1 MNGFPVLTG
10 TPMKVSKSNQ
20 QPSTPTLGGLVQPS
34 ATGALYNVKLASD
47 QKFLLFTPHES
58 TASLPSTPTT
68 PPQSTNGL
76 SGTLDT
82 KFLYNIFLRTILKS
96 VDFPFDQ
103 FPISI
108 NVDKKL

>member
-1 MNGFPVLTG
+1 MNRFAVLTG
-10 TPMKVSKSNQ
+10 TPMKVSKSKQ
-20 QPSTPTLGGLVQPS
+20 QPSTPTLGGGGGLVLPS

-58 TASLPSTPTT
+58 TTSLPSTPTT

-82 KFLYNIFLRTILKS
+82 KFLYNNLSYYF
-96 VDFPFDQ
+96 
-103 FPISI
+103 
-108 NVDKKL
+108 